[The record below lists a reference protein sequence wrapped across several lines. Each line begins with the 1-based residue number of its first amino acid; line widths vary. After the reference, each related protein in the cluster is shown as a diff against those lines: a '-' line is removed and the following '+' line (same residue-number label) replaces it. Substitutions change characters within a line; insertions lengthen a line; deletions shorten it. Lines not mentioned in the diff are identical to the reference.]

1 MMAMSVHRTA
11 SNCAMPPDPTRPE
24 LTDAHHPL
32 PDGRHLSLLP
42 ERAAWLAD
50 AGLLLVADVHFGK
63 AASFRRLGVPVPSGT
78 TAANLA
84 RLDALLARLTGAAV
98 RELVFLG
105 DFLHAASGR
114 APATLAALQA
124 WRERH
129 ADLAMTL
136 VRGNHDDHAGD
147 PPPELFITVVDE
159 PWHHAGLALCHDPAT
174 PCPPGLYAVAG
185 HLHPTAVLGRGFDAL
200 RMPCF
205 HARAGSSALD
215 GRPDTAGVLLLPAFG
230 EFTGGAA
237 VVRASPG
244 DALYVV
250 AGDHVV
256 RLPGAAHR
264 KKTAPPGMT
273 GAAA

>member
-1 MMAMSVHRTA
+1 
-11 SNCAMPPDPTRPE
+11 MPAPEPRPGD
-24 LTDAHHPL
+24 LPFPL
-32 PDGRHLSLLP
+32 PGGRTLTLLP

-78 TAANLA
+78 TGGNLA
-84 RLDALLARLTGAAV
+84 RLDALLARLAGAV

-124 WRERH
+124 WRGCH
-129 ADLAMTL
+129 AGITMTL

-147 PPPELFITVVDE
+147 PPPGLHITVVDE

-174 PCPPGLYAVAG
+174 PCAPGAPADYVVAG
-185 HLHPTAVLGRGFDAL
+185 HLHPTTMLGRGYDAL
-200 RMPCF
+200 RLPCF
-205 HARAGSSALD
+205 HARAGRSTPD
-215 GRPDTAGVLLLPAFG
+215 GQPGPAGVLVLPAFG

-237 VVRASPG
+237 VRAAVG
-244 DALYVV
+244 DVV
-250 AGDHVV
+250 CVAAGDRVV
-256 RLPGAAHR
+256 RLAGQPVMSPAGHRRPARRPGSAPSP
-264 KKTAPPGMT
+264 KT
-273 GAAA
+273 